1 MNKVGVIEIIRQRF
15 LAEIKMHEGID
26 GAYVEIPFDVEAIFG
41 GKRIKVKA
49 YFDGREYRGS
59 IVRMAGCYMI
69 GLTQALRKEIGKEP
83 GDTVIVEV
91 EKDEEERAIEIPE
104 DLASKLKE
112 TPGALEYF
120 EKLSFTHKKEYVQ
133 WIIGAKKVETR
144 NERIQKAVLM
154 LAERKKLK

>member
-1 MNKVGVIEIIRQRF
+1 
-15 LAEIKMHEGID
+15 MHEGID

-69 GLTQALRKEIGKEP
+69 GLTQALRKEIGKKP
-83 GDTVIVEV
+83 GDTVTVEV
-91 EKDEEERAIEIPE
+91 EKDEEERIVEIPE
-104 DLASKLKE
+104 DLASKLQE
-112 TPGALEYF
+112 SPSALEYF

-133 WIIGAKKVETR
+133 WILGAKKVETR

-154 LAERKKLK
+154 LAESKKLK

>member
-1 MNKVGVIEIIRQRF
+1 MRQKF
-15 LAEIKMHEGID
+15 LAEIKRHEGIN
-26 GAYVEIPFDVEAIFG
+26 GAYVEIPFDVEAVFG

-49 YFDGREYRGS
+49 YFNGREYRGS